1 WVDKSKEKS
10 VMVYEMPALV
20 GPHQGELLT
29 EGRMEPLVD
38 LPALFSGRK
47 VNTVIWSFG
56 AGLVLYGALRLII
69 RKRISA
75 LLHPLVK

>member
-1 WVDKSKEKS
+1 
-10 VMVYEMPALV
+10 MVYEMPALV

-56 AGLVLYGALRLII
+56 AGLVLYGGSPSDHQKKNQRSITSAGE
-69 RKRISA
+69 KRQS
-75 LLHPLVK
+75 